1 MYIISLG
8 MGNLLMAGKRQWND
22 LTEKNEM
29 ATEGTR
35 ESILNGFIH
44 IQWHY
49 HFNNPRRSD
58 LIMIY
63 V

>member
-1 MYIISLG
+1 
-8 MGNLLMAGKRQWND
+8 MAGKRQWND

-58 LIMIY
+58 LIMI
-63 V
+63 